1 MRQEPMNT
9 GGTYWSRFRI
19 ENLKPGD
26 RACCPYTSFDCD
38 RNNKPDDMTLIAFKA
53 YFEGVDKGYIFTVNL
68 PSGGWLEFH
77 GGGPQDPDVHVF
89 NPDGSPFKHEFQKN
103 VKGLLLN

>member
-1 MRQEPMNT
+1 
-9 GGTYWSRFRI
+9 
-19 ENLKPGD
+19 
-26 RACCPYTSFDCD
+26 
-38 RNNKPDDMTLIAFKA
+38 
-53 YFEGVDKGYIFTVNL
+53 VDKGYIFTVNL

-77 GGGPQDPDVHVF
+77 GGGPQDPDIHVF